1 MILSR
6 GIWTVGSH
14 TVLYLECI
22 INNSDLLVMNMST
35 TYIII
40 IIIFGGNFQRQ
51 TLSCLDAVEKVIP
64 TSSANVWLC
73 IKPIII
79 KPGKLFGQDHFCDH
93 NIICT
98 LVNGSSDM

>member
-6 GIWTVGSH
+6 DIWTVGSH

-51 TLSCLDAVEKVIP
+51 TFSCLDAVEKVIP
-64 TSSANVWLC
+64 TSSWSKVLTCGFALSPLLLSQGNCLDS
-73 IKPIII
+73 IIFVI
-79 KPGKLFGQDHFCDH
+79 
-93 NIICT
+93 T
-98 LVNGSSDM
+98 TSSAYL